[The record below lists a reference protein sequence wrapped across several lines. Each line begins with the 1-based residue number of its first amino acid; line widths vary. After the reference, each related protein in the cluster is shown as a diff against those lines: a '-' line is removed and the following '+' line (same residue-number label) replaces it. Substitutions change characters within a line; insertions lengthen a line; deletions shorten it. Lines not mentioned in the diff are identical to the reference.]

1 MVLVTR
7 TSLLCFIV
15 IGLLF
20 AILATSTDFWVK
32 LSVATLEL
40 NGGLW
45 KICVK
50 GKKILLLLWVS
61 VVTVYP
67 NMRNSTR
74 SLVFNQVFVYN
85 LLIILDN
92 DCNNYQRKNC

>member
-1 MVLVTR
+1 MVLVIR

-40 NGGLW
+40 NGALW

-50 GKKILLLLWVS
+50 GKKNFTS
-61 VVTVYP
+61 VVAQRCYSISEYEKFNP
-67 NMRNSTR
+67 
-74 SLVFNQVFVYN
+74 VFGIQSGIC
-85 LLIILDN
+85 L
-92 DCNNYQRKNC
+92 